1 MEGDNQQRS
10 WRARCYL
17 RLEENSVSEA
27 AVAMLTATARSGM
40 GEHVRSAR
48 LRPRYRVMNTLESWT
63 LKLELCKNAMSG
75 KILFFPLF
83 KYDSHI
89 LKSDVVGPQATHC
102 RVGVKGG
109 TEKWGWVQVLLF
121 FPKTEEMRLSGLV
134 KARVLDSPFAW
145 TSQTPASS
153 QTLNLPVK
161 HTQHGCSAIEVS
173 TRSWGLGGWSDSGG
187 GLLTSG
193 EINTYCAW
201 KKGEQGGDC

>member
-134 KARVLDSPFAW
+134 KARVLYSPFAW

-161 HTQHGCSAIEVS
+161 HTAWLFSNWSKYKELGV
-173 TRSWGLGGWSDSGG
+173 GGGWSDFGG